1 MSKHPFK
8 MGSRLLMAAASFA
21 VLAACGENKPP
32 VPVAPPAPVAKA
44 SDDPAWPVASA
55 ADPVKAG
62 FTAEGLAALDARL
75 AQSVADQDYAGIV
88 AVLAK
93 GGEVAHFKA
102 YGVQSGDPKTGT
114 PMTTDTIFRIF
125 SMTKPITGVAMMQLY
140 EKGLWQLDDPITKF
154 IPEFENLKV
163 LTWKDGKPVMKGGK
177 PVLEAMTAP
186 PTMRQLMSHTAGFG
200 YGILGG
206 DDPASKA
213 FRDQKVVGSK
223 NLDEMIAKLKDIPL
237 LYQPGTRWSYSV
249 AVDVQGYIV
258 QKLSGQKFGDYLKA
272 NIFTPLSMNETSF
285 ILPEDK
291 KARFADVYGW
301 NKKTNALE
309 ANPGRPDIATYDAT
323 NEMESGG
330 GGLLSTAH
338 DYTRFS
344 QMLLNKGTLA
354 GKQILKPESIALMAE
369 NQIGELGV
377 FSDGTAANPGRPG
390 QKFGLDFAIYTD
402 PAAGNSPFGKG
413 TFYWSGAAGTIFWVD
428 PVNDVIFVGMLQSMN
443 GARPD
448 AMNFRDESGR
458 LILEALKSAATAAP
472 ATPAQGTKQPEAVH

>member
-154 IPEFENLKV
+154 IPEFENLQV

-177 PVLEAMTAP
+177 PVLAKASRP
-186 PTMRQLMSHTAGFG
+186 ATMRELMSHTAGFG
-200 YGILGG
+200 YGLGG
-206 DDPASKA
+206 TDPVNNA
-213 FRDQKVVGSK
+213 FRDQKVLASA

-237 LYQPGTRWSYSV
+237 LYEPGTRWSYSV
-249 AVDVQGYIV
+249 AVDIQGYIV
-258 QKLSGQKFGDYLKA
+258 QKLSGQKFGDYLQS
-272 NIFTPLSMNETSF
+272 NILTPLGMNDTSF
-285 ILPEDK
+285 TLTDDK
-291 KARFADVYGW
+291 KARFADVYAW
-301 NKKTNALE
+301 NKDKNALE
-309 ANPGRPDIATYDAT
+309 VNVGRPDLANYDPS
-323 NEMESGG
+323 NQMEEGG
-330 GGLLSTAH
+330 AGLISTAH
-338 DYTRFS
+338 DYLRFT

-354 GKQILKPESIALMAE
+354 GKTILKPESVALMAE

-402 PAAGNSPFGKG
+402 PVAGNNPYGKG
-413 TFYWSGAAGTIFWVD
+413 TYYWSGIAGTIFWVD
-428 PVNDVIFVGMLQSMN
+428 PVNDVTYVAMIQNLN
-443 GARPD
+443 GARPGN
-448 AMNFRDESGR
+448 MNLRDDSGK
-458 LILEALKSAATAAP
+458 LIYAALAAP
-472 ATPAQGTKQPEAVH
+472 AAAAPAQATKQTEPAH